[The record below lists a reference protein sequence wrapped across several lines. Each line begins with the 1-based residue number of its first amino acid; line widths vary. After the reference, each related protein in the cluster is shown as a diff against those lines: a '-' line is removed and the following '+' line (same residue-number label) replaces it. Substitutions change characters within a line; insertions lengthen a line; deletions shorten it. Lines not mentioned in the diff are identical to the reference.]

1 MERLIQKYARLFDIA
16 MIIIILLQ
24 LMDAVLITLT
34 RCIHCEAV
42 VSVVLSVINL
52 TLLSNSL
59 RCNRTQQFIEW
70 KVNAKIL
77 RYTIGLFIVFHLVVC
92 VIHGLNMIELGSHL
106 MNLLTVEIVLTYRIN
121 SIKELEDLADKY
133 VKEKRGGN

>member
-34 RCIHCEAV
+34 RCIRCEAV

-92 VIHGLNMIELGSHL
+92 AIHGLNMIELGSHL

>member
-1 MERLIQKYARLFDIA
+1 MERLIQKYARWFDIV
-16 MIIIILLQ
+16 MMVIILLQ

-34 RCIHCEAV
+34 ECIHCEAV

-52 TLLSNSL
+52 MLLSNSL
-59 RCNRTQQFIEW
+59 RCNRAQQFIEW

-77 RYTIGLFIVFHLVVC
+77 RYTIGLFIIFHLVVC
-92 VIHGLNMIELGSHL
+92 VMHGFNMIELGSHL
-106 MNLLTVEIVLTYRIN
+106 MNLLTVETVLTYRIN
-121 SIKELEDLADKY
+121 SIEELEDLADKY